1 MADYE
6 KIIKLLDGADLF
18 LRDRANAE
26 PAHLN
31 EYDID
36 SLLDIA
42 QVCDDAA
49 RIIEKLTSPIL
60 IMNTDY
66 VLSKDELIKAMQKSY
81 VQIIPRN
88 ETAIKREAI
97 EDFIM
102 KAKDKACYDSD
113 YEDYLLS
120 KRDLDEVFESK
131 IMREE

>member
-1 MADYE
+1 MTGYE
-6 KIIKLLDGADLF
+6 KTIKLLDGADLF
-18 LRDRANAE
+18 LRNRANAE

-31 EYDID
+31 EYDIE

-49 RIIEKLTSPIL
+49 RIIEKLTSPTL

-66 VLSKDELIKAMQKSY
+66 VLSKEELIKAMQKSH

-97 EDFIM
+97 EDFIW
-102 KAKDKACYDSD
+102 KVKDKAWYDSN
-113 YEDYLLS
+113 YEDYLLYKS
-120 KRDLDEVFESK
+120 DLDDVFEK
-131 IMREE
+131 EVIGEE